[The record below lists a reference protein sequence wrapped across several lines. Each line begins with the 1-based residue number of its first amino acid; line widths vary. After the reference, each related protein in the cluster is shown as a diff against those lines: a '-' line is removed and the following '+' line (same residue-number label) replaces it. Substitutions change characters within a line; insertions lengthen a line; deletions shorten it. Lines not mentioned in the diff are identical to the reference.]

1 MTRQL
6 KRAIKYHRQEGIYTF
21 HTINCIGIKRNIGS
35 QEKQKQTKKK
45 IEKEKIR
52 NNEYGIHLF

>member
-21 HTINCIGIKRNIGS
+21 HTINCIGIKRNIGG

-45 IEKEKIR
+45 NRERKNKK
-52 NNEYGIHLF
+52 